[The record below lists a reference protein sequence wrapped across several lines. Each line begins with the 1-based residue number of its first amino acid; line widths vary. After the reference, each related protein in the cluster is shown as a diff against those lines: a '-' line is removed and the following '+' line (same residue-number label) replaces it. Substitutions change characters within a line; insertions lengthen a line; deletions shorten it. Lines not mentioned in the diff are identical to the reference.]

1 MYLVSIFL
9 YPPLD
14 VIIPLIGES
23 CKFIRVF
30 LFFFLFFFFS
40 NTAIYIS
47 LINYSISNTVVT
59 RKRDLDG

>member
-30 LFFFLFFFFS
+30 LFFFLFFFFFKYGYLYFPDQLQYFEYRCY
-40 NTAIYIS
+40 T
-47 LINYSISNTVVT
+47 
-59 RKRDLDG
+59 

>member
-9 YPPLD
+9 YSPLD

-30 LFFFLFFFFS
+30 LFFFLLFFS

>member
-30 LFFFLFFFFS
+30 LFFFLLFFS